1 MDLFA
6 LDGNTLKVYLGL
18 VAARDTQEVCVLS
31 HSALSR
37 QVRLAR
43 HTVLRAL
50 HQLERGGWIQG
61 EAGRWQVTK
70 APLVDL
76 VGLPEA
82 SPLDAQR
89 TEGGA
94 IMAPSDRAGGQ
105 KLHSSTGPSWAEFAQ
120 LDAVASQKLHSS
132 AHPLTRTRTLW
143 SSSNEEDSICTA
155 VPPLPEGGLGGTEP
169 EKKKVGEKN

>member
-18 VAARDTQEVCVLS
+18 VAARDTQEVYVLS

-82 SPLDAQR
+82 SPLDLLDAER

-94 IMAPSDRAGGQ
+94 ERASSDLTCGQNWPSWTPPLVKIGPVPPVLPGQ
-105 KLHSSTGPSWAEFAQ
+105 KLHSWTRPLVKICTVPPVLPG
-120 LDAVASQKLHSS
+120 QKLHSWTR
-132 AHPLTRTRTLW
+132 PLVK
-143 SSSNEEDSICTA
+143 ICT
-155 VPPLPEGGLGGTEP
+155 VPPIP
-169 EKKKVGEKN
+169 